1 MRSDIECHC
10 DELGCPRRLGRD
22 ILAVAGLPADLWACE
37 ALVNDA
43 GVTVYHVARWSEI
56 LGTNEQCIARG
67 QSPEF
72 SPFALCR
79 TYAEALAT
87 CGQMCR
93 KQEALRLL
101 GGPVDDDSCRCE
113 VCEGAAR

>member
-1 MRSDIECHC
+1 MNREC
-10 DELGCPRRLGRD
+10 ENSLTCPRRIGRD
-22 ILAVAGLPADLWACE
+22 ILAAAGLSDGLWAAE
-37 ALVNDA
+37 ALVA
-43 GVTVYHVARWSEI
+43 APGVTIYHVARWSEI